1 MRSGADRS
9 PSGRACPTFGSV
21 VTASLRRAFAYAW
34 AAPTTLLGVCLC
46 PLAGSA
52 RVRGGVLELHG
63 RGLSALLRRLPAGPR
78 GAAALTLGHVVVGR
92 DQAALDACRTHEAV
106 HVRQCE
112 RWGPLFVPAYLSAS
126 LWALLSGR
134 DPYHDN
140 MFEREAVARTS
151 FQEPS

>member
-1 MRSGADRS
+1 M
-9 PSGRACPTFGSV
+9 
-21 VTASLRRAFAYAW
+21 VTPSLRRALAYGW
-34 AAPTTLLGVCLC
+34 AAPTTLLGFCLW
-46 PLAGSA
+46 PLAGTA

-63 RGLSALLRRLPAGPR
+63 RVLSALLRLLPVGPR
-78 GAAALTLGHVVVGR
+78 GAAALTLGHVVVGQ
-92 DQAALDACRTHEAV
+92 DQACLDACRAHESV

-140 MFEREAVARTS
+140 IFEREAVALTS
-151 FQEPS
+151 VQEPS